1 VKVVGIVPVKP
12 LGVAL
17 GRLARVLD
25 ALARRELQ
33 MGMLADVLS
42 TCHATASLCEVL
54 VVTADPEAADLARTH
69 GARVIADHEPPQG
82 MNPAVI
88 RGLAAAIECGADAA
102 LVLTADLPVARVADL
117 EAVIATAIDH
127 EGVTLVPSHD
137 GTGTNALLVW
147 PPDIFV
153 PELGIGS
160 RARHREQAI
169 RRHVALHELER
180 PEIALDV
187 DTPADLAL
195 FIAGGSIGIAQ
206 DICTRRGVAERLRAG
221 SIL

>member
-1 VKVVGIVPVKP
+1 MKVVGIVPVKP

-25 ALARRELQ
+25 APTRRELQ

-42 TCHATASLCEVL
+42 TCHATAGLCEVL
-54 VVTADPEAADLARTH
+54 VVTADPGAAALARTH
-69 GARVIADHEPPQG
+69 GARVIADHAPPQG

-88 RGLAAAIECGADAA
+88 RGLSAAIECGADAA
-102 LVLTADLPVARVADL
+102 LVLTADLPAVRAEDL
-117 EAVIATAIDH
+117 EAVIATAPEH

-137 GTGTNALLVW
+137 GTGTNALLVR
-147 PPDIFV
+147 PPDVFV

-160 RARHREQAI
+160 RARHRAQAL
-169 RRHVALHELER
+169 RRHVVLHELEC
-180 PEIALDV
+180 PAIALDV

-195 FIAGGSIGIAQ
+195 FIAGGIPGTAQ
-206 DICTRRGVAERLRAG
+206 EICARRGVAERLRIG
-221 SIL
+221 SVL

>member
-17 GRLARVLD
+17 GRLSGVLD
-25 ALARRELQ
+25 AQTRRELQ

-42 TCHATASLCEVL
+42 TCHATPGLAGVL

-69 GARVIADHEPPQG
+69 GARVIADHAPPQG

-88 RGLAAAIECGADAA
+88 RGLSAAIECGADAA
-102 LVLTADLPVARVADL
+102 LVLTADLPVTRVTDL
-117 EAVIATAIDH
+117 EAVIATATDQ

-137 GTGTNALLVW
+137 GTGTNALLVR

-160 RARHREQAI
+160 RARHREQAQ
-169 RRHVALHELER
+169 RRHVALRELEC

-187 DTPADLAL
+187 DTPDDLAL
-195 FIAGGSIGIAQ
+195 FIAGGSTGIAQ
-206 DICTRRGVAERLRAG
+206 DICTRRGVAELLRTG
-221 SIL
+221 SVL